1 MLSELLHALCHM
13 LSMAVMVSSCQPRVI
28 QAAVIQA
35 AVIQA
40 AVIPIP
46 RDPVAASC
54 ELPLVNLRTLAHMA
68 VSKVVLSCPVLGSK
82 G

>member
-13 LSMAVMVSSCQPRVI
+13 LSMAVMVSSCQPR
-28 QAAVIQA
+28 VIQA